1 MRAAAVRMVEMV
13 VGFFEDERVTAVED
27 AEAAR
32 IAEVLSPL
40 AVELELGAEL
50 ELAYLLERIAALIA
64 APVE

>member
-1 MRAAAVRMVEMV
+1 MA
-13 VGFFEDERVTAVED
+13 VGFFEDDRTVAIED

-32 IAEVLSPL
+32 IAETLSPL

-64 APVE
+64 VPLE